1 VTCTSGPS
9 NYGGI
14 FDFDRKKN
22 RLEVLNREFET
33 ADIWNDPDRA
43 QALGREK
50 KGLENVVGRLIDVD
64 LKLTDSRELFEMA
77 HEEHDDEMLTAVEA
91 DVQAVETIV
100 EDLEFRRMFS
110 NPADP
115 SNCFVEIQAG
125 AGGTEAQDWAAMLL
139 RQYLRY
145 CERKDFETEVLEE
158 SEGDVAGI
166 KGATVKVSGEYAYGY
181 LRTETGIHRLVRKS
195 PFDSSGG
202 RHTSFASVFVYPEV
216 DDSFEIEINPADLRI
231 DVYRASGAGGQHV
244 NKTESAVR
252 ITHNPTGIVVQ
263 CQNDRSQHSNKDAAM
278 KMLRARLYDH
288 EMRKRRAE
296 QDKIEAGKADI
307 GWGHQIRSYVL
318 DNSRIKDLRTN
329 VEISNTRA
337 VLDGDLD
344 EFIIASLK
352 QGV

>member
-1 VTCTSGPS
+1 MG
-9 NYGGI
+9 
-14 FDFDRKKN
+14 D
-22 RLEVLNREFET
+22 
-33 ADIWNDPDRA
+33 AA
-43 QALGREK
+43 
-50 KGLENVVGRLIDVD
+50 
-64 LKLTDSRELFEMA
+64 ELFEMA
-77 HEEHDDEMLTAVEA
+77 ASEDDDPTLVAVEA
-91 DVQAVETIV
+91 DVRGVASEV

-115 SNCFVEIQAG
+115 NPCFVEIQAG

-145 CERKDFETEVLEE
+145 CERKGFDTEVLEE
-158 SEGDVAGI
+158 SPGDVAGI
-166 KGATVKVSGEYAYGY
+166 KGATIRVDGDYAYGY
-181 LRTETGIHRLVRKS
+181 LRTEAGIHRLVRKS

-202 RHTSFASVFVYPEV
+202 RHTSFASVFVYPKV
-216 DDSFEIEINPADLRI
+216 DDSIAVDINPADLRI

-263 CQNDRSQHSNKDAAM
+263 CQNDRSQHRNRDEAM
-278 KMLRARLYDH
+278 DMLRARLY
-288 EMRKRRAE
+288 ELELRKRQAE
-296 QDKIEAGKADI
+296 QDKVEAGKTDI

-318 DNSRIKDLRTN
+318 DNSRIKDLRTG
-329 VEISNTRA
+329 VEISDTRS

-344 EFIIASLK
+344 DFIAASLK